1 MGTVSQASWFQ
12 RHIAGGSM
20 TSMSLAEYREL
31 FPVKTKKRRSARQ
44 GTRQPSE
51 GETVLATHLR
61 ACKISFEQEY
71 KFHTKRKWRADFLI
85 TGTKILVEVEGGIWS
100 GGRHTR
106 GKGYIGDME
115 KYNSA
120 AMMGFTVLR
129 FSTEQVKSG
138 LAVQQIEKMIGGYRT
153 NDR

>member
-1 MGTVSQASWFQ
+1 MVNSTPLKGVFMS
-12 RHIAGGSM
+12 
-20 TSMSLAEYREL
+20 SMSLAEYREL
-31 FPVKTKKRRSARQ
+31 FPVKTKKRRSAKQ

-71 KFHTKRKWRADFLI
+71 KFHPKRKWRADFLI

-115 KYNSA
+115 KYNEA

-138 LAVQQIEKMIGGYRT
+138 LAVQQIEKMVGGYRT

>member
-1 MGTVSQASWFQ
+1 MS
-12 RHIAGGSM
+12 
-20 TSMSLAEYREL
+20 SMSLAEYREL
-31 FPVKTKKRRSARQ
+31 FPVKTKKRRSAKQ

-71 KFHTKRKWRADFLI
+71 KFHSKRKWRADFLI
-85 TGTKILVEVEGGIWS
+85 TGTKILVEVEGGIWMAG

-120 AMMGFTVLR
+120 AIMGFTVQYRASEVR
-129 FSTEQVKSG
+129 FSGS
-138 LAVQQIEKMIGGYRT
+138 A
-153 NDR
+153 DRENGWGK